1 MQIDFEWF
9 NVCVF
14 FHINRRKCAAYVNSK
29 TGHAQHKRCSL
40 NQINQHIEHIHT
52 RTFLQGTLT
61 HVPEDLLIDDDLFP
75 KKWERKEEKRKKY
88 IGFGGFCDSM
98 QFVCR
103 TPLKSHLIL
112 LCGYV
117 NTALNSTQRN
127 RTKRNETKSK
137 KKGLPSFGLAC
148 WRRKKEKREGEER
161 KPICETLFC
170 AKKQQ
175 NIFGNKAQPKELKS
189 WEKFARGIL
198 N

>member
-40 NQINQHIEHIHT
+40 NQINQHIQHIHT

-75 KKWERKEEKRKKY
+75 KKWERKEEKKNIY

-127 RTKRNETKSK
+127 RTKRNEIQ
-137 KKGLPSFGLAC
+137 
-148 WRRKKEKREGEER
+148 EER
-161 KPICETLFC
+161 AALIRAGLLTAQEREERGRG
-170 AKKQQ
+170 KKT
-175 NIFGNKAQPKELKS
+175 NMRNPFLC
-189 WEKFARGIL
+189 
-198 N
+198 